1 MARHARLDLLAYLR
15 GREPQVDRCADRQ
28 RRDGAMTP
36 FFPHTTVE
44 WKIEEP
50 PAFRRFSM
58 VIWEM
63 ALVTGVLFRVYR
75 ALAMTVGP
83 TSNWLYFGG
92 AVALGALFVL
102 GMATLHLGNFPLKHW
117 LWRAPAFGAL
127 EAAAES
133 LTSLG
138 LILAH
143 REPIGSERAHL
154 HDWVEI
160 AAGTFF
166 WRIVAVSVFA
176 VLLAGVVQSVRY
188 FLLRRE

>member
-1 MARHARLDLLAYLR
+1 MS
-15 GREPQVDRCADRQ
+15 
-28 RRDGAMTP
+28 P

-63 ALVTGVLFRVYR
+63 ALVTGVLFRLYR
-75 ALAMTVGP
+75 ALAMTAGP
-83 TSNWLYFGG
+83 ADNWLYFGG
-92 AVALGALFVL
+92 AFVLGLLFVL

-133 LTSLG
+133 LTSLA
-138 LILAH
+138 LIFAH
-143 REPIGSERAHL
+143 REPIGSERAHP
-154 HDWVEI
+154 HEWVEI
-160 AAGTFF
+160 AAGTAPAP
-166 WRIVAVSVFA
+166 RRAVRRPDRGARGHS
-176 VLLAGVVQSVRY
+176 GWP
-188 FLLRRE
+188 LRGCGPRPGGRARARH

>member
-1 MARHARLDLLAYLR
+1 MS
-15 GREPQVDRCADRQ
+15 
-28 RRDGAMTP
+28 P

-63 ALVTGVLFRVYR
+63 ALVTGVLYRLYR
-75 ALAMTVGP
+75 ALAMTAGP

-92 AVALGALFVL
+92 TFVLGLLFVL
-102 GMATLHLGNFPLKHW
+102 AMATLHLGNFPLKHW
-117 LWRAPAFGAL
+117 VWRAPAFGAL

-133 LTSLG
+133 LTSLA
-138 LILAH
+138 LIFAH
-143 REPIGSERAHL
+143 REPIGSERAHP

-160 AAGTFF
+160 AASTFF
-166 WRIVAVSVFA
+166 WRIVGVSLFA
-176 VLLAGVVQSVRY
+176 LVLAGVVQFVRY
-188 FLLRRE
+188 LLLRRENRVHTAVAVHDEIAKR